1 MQNCMRTP
9 DAAEY
14 LGIPKS
20 TLEKMRLT
28 GDGPLYVKAGRIV
41 VYRKSDID
49 RWLEC
54 RVRQS
59 TAGRPAELSGGA

>member
-1 MQNCMRTP
+1 MHKACMRTP
-9 DAAEY
+9 DAAAY

-20 TLEKMRLT
+20 TLEKMRLS

-41 VYRKSDID
+41 SYRQSDID

-54 RVRQS
+54 QV
-59 TAGRPAELSGGA
+59 GRSDGGALNA